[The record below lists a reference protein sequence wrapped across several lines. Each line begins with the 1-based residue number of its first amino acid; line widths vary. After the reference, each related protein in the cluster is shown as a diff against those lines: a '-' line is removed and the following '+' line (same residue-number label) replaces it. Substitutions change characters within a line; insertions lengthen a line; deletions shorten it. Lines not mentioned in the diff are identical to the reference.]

1 MKRFS
6 WMGSSIMR
14 RFQKVALI
22 ALILMSLTGCETRS
36 KLVAK
41 NVYSQPSTQLTSD
54 CADSIKSVELRQLT
68 KNSSLALMPVA
79 AVLSGGMSV
88 LLAATVNGGIT
99 LDDEINANR
108 IAENCELEEYKK
120 SNADILMTMATN
132 STVSAVTGSINIVN
146 APVPTT
152 VE

>member
-1 MKRFS
+1 
-6 WMGSSIMR
+6 
-14 RFQKVALI
+14 
-22 ALILMSLTGCETRS
+22 
-36 KLVAK
+36 
-41 NVYSQPSTQLTSD
+41 
-54 CADSIKSVELRQLT
+54 VELRQLT

-108 IAENCELEEYKK
+108 IAENCELHEYKK
-120 SNADILMTMATN
+120 NNADILVTMATN
-132 STVSAVTGSINIVN
+132 STVSAITGSVNIVN
-146 APVPTT
+146 TPVPTT

>member
-1 MKRFS
+1 
-6 WMGSSIMR
+6 MR
-14 RFQKVALI
+14 LFQKITLTV
-22 ALILMSLTGCETRS
+22 LILMGLSGCETRS

-88 LLAATVNGGIT
+88 LLAATVNGCLLYT
-99 LDDEINANR
+99 SPSPRDA
-108 IAENCELEEYKK
+108 
-120 SNADILMTMATN
+120 
-132 STVSAVTGSINIVN
+132 
-146 APVPTT
+146 
-152 VE
+152 

>member
-1 MKRFS
+1 
-6 WMGSSIMR
+6 MR

-22 ALILMSLTGCETRS
+22 ALILVSLTGCETRS

-41 NVYSQPSTQLTSD
+41 NVYSQPSIQYTPS
-54 CADSIKSVELRQLT
+54 CADSIRSVELRQLT

-79 AVLSGGMSV
+79 AVLSGGLSV

-108 IAENCELEEYKK
+108 IAENCELQEYKK
-120 SNADILMTMATN
+120 SNADILVTMATN
-132 STVSAVTGSINIVN
+132 STVSAITGSVNIVN
-146 APVPTT
+146 APVTT
-152 VE
+152 TIE

>member
-1 MKRFS
+1 
-6 WMGSSIMR
+6 MR
-14 RFQKVALI
+14 RFQKITLI
-22 ALILMSLTGCETRS
+22 VLIFVGLNGCETRS

-41 NVYSQPSTQLTSD
+41 NVYSQPSIQHTPA
-54 CADSIKSVELRQLT
+54 CADSIRSVELRQLT
-68 KNSSLALMPVA
+68 KNSSLALLPVA
-79 AVLSGGMSV
+79 AILSGGMSV

-108 IAENCELEEYKK
+108 IAENCELEEHKK

-132 STVSAVTGSINIVN
+132 STVSAVTGSVNIVN

>member
-1 MKRFS
+1 
-6 WMGSSIMR
+6 MR
-14 RFQKVALI
+14 QFQKAALI

-41 NVYSQPSTQLTSD
+41 NVYSQPSIQHTPA

-68 KNSSLALMPVA
+68 KNSSLALIPVV
-79 AVLSGGMSV
+79 AVLSGGASV

-108 IAENCELEEYKK
+108 IAENCELHEYKK
-120 SNADILMTMATN
+120 NNADILVTMATN
-132 STVSAVTGSINIVN
+132 STVSAITGSVNILN
-146 APVPTT
+146 TPVPTT

>member
-1 MKRFS
+1 M
-6 WMGSSIMR
+6 M

-41 NVYSQPSTQLTSD
+41 NVYSQPSTQHTPA
-54 CADSIKSVELRQLT
+54 CADSIRSVELRQLT

-79 AVLSGGMSV
+79 AILSGGMSV

-108 IAENCELEEYKK
+108 IAETCELQKYKK
-120 SNADILMTMATN
+120 SNADILLTMATN

>member
-1 MKRFS
+1 
-6 WMGSSIMR
+6 MGLS
-14 RFQKVALI
+14 
-22 ALILMSLTGCETRS
+22 GCETRS

-41 NVYSQPSTQLTSD
+41 NVYSHSTRLTPD

-79 AVLSGGMSV
+79 TILSGGMSV
-88 LLAATVNGGIT
+88 LLVATVNGSIT
-99 LDDEINANR
+99 LDDEVNANR
-108 IAENCELEEYKK
+108 IAKNCDLQEYKK
-120 SNADILMTMATN
+120 TNGDILVTMAAN
-132 STVSAVTGSINIVN
+132 STVSAVTGSVNIVN